1 MDIDTLLKKYR
12 EQQQLTQQD
21 VADKLFVSRQSVSNW
36 ELNKNYPDIIKLIEL
51 SELYEVT
58 LDELVKGDDNMV
70 NHLKES
76 TDIVKKN
83 KQVIAGFTVNMI
95 LFVVIIIGFSVS
107 AELLPVG
114 LIVLALILINSTII
128 MYHLFKNF

>member
-70 NHLKES
+70 RHLKES

-114 LIVLALILINSTII
+114 LVVLALILINSTII

>member
-1 MDIDTLLKKYR
+1 MDIGTLLKKYR

-70 NHLKES
+70 RHLKES

-107 AELLPVG
+107 AKLLPVG
-114 LIVLALILINSTII
+114 LVVLALILINSTII